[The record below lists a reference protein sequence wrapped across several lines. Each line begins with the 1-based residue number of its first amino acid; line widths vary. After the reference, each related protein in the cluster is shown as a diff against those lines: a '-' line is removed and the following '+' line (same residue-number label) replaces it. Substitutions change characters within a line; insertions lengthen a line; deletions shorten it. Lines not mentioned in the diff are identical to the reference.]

1 MSKAKILV
9 VDDHAL
15 FRKGIIS
22 LLSQIEEL
30 EIIGEASNGEEGV
43 LKAKE
48 LKPDIVLMDV
58 EMPEMDGVEAVKH
71 IKKALPECKVVMLTI
86 SDEDDV
92 LFKSIR
98 NGAQGYL
105 LKSIDPDDM
114 IREIR
119 GLLKGEAALSKAIA
133 SKILKEFSNISRKG
147 KEINLQKYNLSE
159 REKEVL
165 SLVAEGLTNKEIAA
179 SLDITENTVK
189 NHLCN
194 IMEKLH
200 LQNRVQLATFA
211 WKEGIIENNEG
222 YSGNTFL

>member
-22 LLSQIEEL
+22 LLSQIEDL

>member
-9 VDDHAL
+9 VDDRAL

-22 LLSQIEEL
+22 LLSQIEDL

-71 IKKALPECKVVMLTI
+71 IKALPECKVVMLTI

-98 NGAQGYL
+98 NGAQVTY
-105 LKSIDPDDM
+105 
-114 IREIR
+114 
-119 GLLKGEAALSKAIA
+119 
-133 SKILKEFSNISRKG
+133 
-147 KEINLQKYNLSE
+147 
-159 REKEVL
+159 
-165 SLVAEGLTNKEIAA
+165 
-179 SLDITENTVK
+179 
-189 NHLCN
+189 
-194 IMEKLH
+194 
-200 LQNRVQLATFA
+200 
-211 WKEGIIENNEG
+211 
-222 YSGNTFL
+222 